1 MAISSVSGQTSTGG
15 PSQPSRANQP
25 EIVSQAVA
33 SGAHAL
39 VLVDQAGWHQS
50 KKLVAPANITL
61 MPLPAKAPELNPVEN
76 IWQTVCSFLK
86 RRWLVPRYAANEG
99 CAG

>member
-1 MAISSVSGQTSTGG
+1 MTLHL
-15 PSQPSRANQP
+15 N
-25 EIVSQAVA
+25 EIAQAVA
-33 SGAHAL
+33 PGAHAL

-86 RRWLVPRYAANEG
+86 QRWLVPRYAANEG
-99 CAG
+99 CTG